1 MTIVDQ
7 VKSKRKPSSRFK
19 VMSVIA
25 SRFSPRV
32 YSQEKVSE
40 TDLRVIF
47 EAARLAPSGRNRQP
61 WYYFWFRKGTTA
73 YEKVKQCIPE
83 RNSWVLSVPLIII
96 ACYDPSEPID
106 GINKWAQYDLGASVI
121 SLILQAQELGY
132 YSRQI
137 GSFHIEKARAL
148 FNIPNPYTP
157 FTLIAMGKQGNDK
170 DYQQSDKEILEKE
183 LTSWE
188 RKEKIDEKITS

>member
-1 MTIVDQ
+1 MTIDDQ
-7 VKSKRKPSSRFK
+7 VKSKRKPSPRFK
-19 VMSVIA
+19 VMNTIA

-32 YSQEKVSE
+32 YAQEEVSE
-40 TDLRVIF
+40 TDLRAIF

-61 WYYFWFRKGTTA
+61 WHYYWFRKGTTA

-83 RNSWVLSVPLIII
+83 RNSWALSAPLIII

-106 GINKWAQYDLGASVI
+106 RENKWAQYDLGASVI
-121 SLILQAQELGY
+121 SLILQAQDLGY

-137 GSFHIEKARAL
+137 GSFHIEKTREL
-148 FNIPNPYTP
+148 FNIPNPYIP

-170 DYQQSDKEILEKE
+170 DYQQTDKEILEKE

-188 RKEKIDEKITS
+188 RKEKIDEEITS